1 MRYALAEGPVAS
13 RPIFDFF
20 TKPNH
25 NFTMQII
32 KLGSS
37 DLYVSQVCLGTMTF
51 GEQNSEAEA
60 HQQLDYA
67 LERGINFIDT
77 AEMYPVMPRAE
88 TQGMTERFIGSWL
101 KQPGKRQ
108 QVILA
113 TKVAGPSRMA
123 WIRDGKGDLDATN
136 IRSAV
141 DTSLQ
146 RLQTDVIDLYQLHW
160 PSRNVPIFGQLS
172 FDPQAERAY
181 VAIEDT
187 LRVLGELVKAGKIR
201 HIGVS
206 NESAW
211 GVSEFVKRAEQHGLP
226 RIVSIQNG
234 YHLANRGFEQSLDE
248 TCFRENVGLL
258 AYSPLAFGQLTGKY
272 LDGPAPSGRLTI
284 FPPTW
289 SPRYLRPAVLEA
301 ARRYAALA
309 RANGMTP
316 TELALAWCYTRWFV
330 ASTII
335 GATSLT
341 QLKENIDATELSLAD
356 EIVAAVNQIHTEITN
371 PGQ

>member
-1 MRYALAEGPVAS
+1 
-13 RPIFDFF
+13 
-20 TKPNH
+20 
-25 NFTMQII
+25 MQKT

-37 DLYVSQVCLGTMTF
+37 DLQVSKVCLGTMTF
-51 GEQNSEAEA
+51 GEQNSEKEA

-88 TQGMTERFIGSWL
+88 TQGLTERFIGTWL

-123 WIRDGKGDLDATN
+123 WIRDGKGDLDSHN
-136 IRSAV
+136 IRAAV

-172 FDPQAERAY
+172 FNPQAERAH

-187 LRVLGELVKAGKIR
+187 LEALGELVKAGKIR

-211 GVSEFVKRAEQHGLP
+211 GVSEFVRQAELKGLP

-234 YHLANRGFEQSLDE
+234 YHLANRGFEQALDE
-248 TCFRENVGLL
+248 TCFRESVGLL

-272 LDGPAPSGRLTI
+272 LDDPAATGRLTI
-284 FPPTW
+284 FPSSW
-289 SPRYLRPAVLEA
+289 SPRYLRPSVLEA
-301 ARRYAALA
+301 ARCYAALA

-316 TELALAWCYTRWFV
+316 TDLALAWCYTRWFV

-335 GATSLT
+335 GATNLM
-341 QLKENIDATELSLAD
+341 QLKENIDAAEITLSD
-356 EIVAAVNQIHTEITN
+356 EIVAAVNQIHAEITN